1 LQPLACYLP
10 LPQTIDNK
18 STADF
23 LDKQIQVPNPAIA
36 VGEISVR
43 QHKIEIV

>member
-1 LQPLACYLP
+1 MQPLACYLP

-18 STADF
+18 CTADF
-23 LDKQIQVPNPAIA
+23 LDNKYNTLPRIT

-43 QHKIEIV
+43 QYK